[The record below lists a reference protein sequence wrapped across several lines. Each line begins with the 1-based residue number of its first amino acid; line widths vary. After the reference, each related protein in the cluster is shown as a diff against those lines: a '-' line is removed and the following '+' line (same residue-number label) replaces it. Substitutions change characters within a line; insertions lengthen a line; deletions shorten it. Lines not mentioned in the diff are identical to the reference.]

1 MKKLHFL
8 LITALILLSSCHKD
22 DDPIA
27 PIDQLPPA
35 TQTGAGTF
43 GCLVN
48 GEPFIDNSGS
58 FNCFYQFV
66 DGGYYFGIGG
76 DAKVNSLVTIGIGTY
91 DKALVEGQAYLLIE
105 QYLGKAWGGGD
116 LQKMVF
122 QGISLLPQQIIREL

>member
-66 DGGYYFGIGG
+66 DVGYYFGIRGKN
-76 DAKVNSLVTIGIGTY
+76 DSFDLFSIHLGTY
-91 DKALVEGQAYLLIE
+91 NKEILEGETYILIESVEGN
-105 QYLGKAWGGGD
+105 AWGGGQ
-116 LQKMVF
+116 L
-122 QGISLLPQQIIREL
+122 

>member
-48 GEPFIDNSGS
+48 GKPFIDDSGS
-58 FNCFYQFV
+58 LNCFYQFV
-66 DGGYYFGIGG
+66 NGGYYFGING
-76 DAKVNSLVTIGIGTY
+76 DDEIGNLVSISIGTY
-91 DKALVEGQAYLLIE
+91 NKELEENQIYPLTEAQDEN
-105 QYLGKAWGGGD
+105 AWGGG
-116 LQKMVF
+116 
-122 QGISLLPQQIIREL
+122 ISTSLEILVNLAQQILTIQEL